1 MKVEAKSIAFLLFPV
16 SPFTLIISRYLK
28 SNRYTFV
35 KMVHP
40 INTVDESSMR
50 EETPNEHNAMRQLEM
65 IIHHEETRAVDAV
78 GQHQATATAVEDPQD
93 FISTML
99 NEQIQDNHDVANG
112 QTHLQETHVHHQ
124 DAATAVEAI
133 IGDVPA
139 TNRPDSTMNATFQ
152 DRSRPHDD
160 NEPLSNK
167 RRRTEI
173 TYQETTTPRTNTG
186 NSMYGN
192 EVHVQQQQEQP
203 YLQQQVDVEQNNA
216 VHEKAQEQQQ
226 IQMNN
231 VANYRNTEGVMH
243 QAQLLPQQALNHM
256 VHRQQ
261 PQQKHQAQTA
271 QVPVQMQQN
280 VYIQPLPTM
289 DQNQMQ
295 MNAAETVGRLNLP
308 VFNYPQNGQSFSS
321 VARQE
326 QLGAVGNGNEN
337 NGPSQ
342 TSTNHMGHG
351 KEGED
356 GALTRVSTPL
366 AITGELADKNLPWN
380 DTNWVSSGL
389 SDMVRGAREQMNVL
403 LQRRRVA
410 EDELANAQ
418 IALEVA
424 QQKVEMAHKNI
435 KFTDDAI
442 QRSTES
448 LTDALLQEPTHWNAM
463 YHKLLRYKEEHG
475 TIDVKKIDETAKKP
489 NVDEEKNGDEK
500 DDNPEETSENG
511 WTAAELAKLNSWISK
526 VRLAAK
532 KTGSNPDVIE
542 PYKIIAL
549 NRLNFKWDPRE
560 VYWSDRLEEFKKYLA
575 AQPADQKHKMPNR
588 KTPLGIWCD
597 GQVMVSFLCLLH
609 FCQSMVF
616 HNKVIHGIRRYR
628 NMESS
633 KLEPNPAI

>member
-1 MKVEAKSIAFLLFPV
+1 
-16 SPFTLIISRYLK
+16 
-28 SNRYTFV
+28 
-35 KMVHP
+35 MVHQ
-40 INTVDESSMR
+40 INLDESSMR
-50 EETPNEHNAMRQLEM
+50 EETPNEHTAIRQLEM
-65 IIHHEETRAVDAV
+65 IHHEETRPAAV
-78 GQHQATATAVEDPQD
+78 GQHQATASAVEDPQD

-99 NEQIQDNHDVANG
+99 NEQIQENHDLVND
-112 QTHLQETHVHHQ
+112 QSNLQEAHVH

-133 IGDVPA
+133 IGEVA
-139 TNRPDSTMNATFQ
+139 TNKPHSIMNATFQ
-152 DRSRPHDD
+152 DRSRPHDE
-160 NEPLSNK
+160 NEALSNK
-167 RRRTEI
+167 RRRTEA
-173 TYQETTTPRTNTG
+173 THEETTTLRTNTG
-186 NSMYGN
+186 NTMYGN
-192 EVHVQQQQEQP
+192 EVHVQQQEQP

-216 VHEKAQEQQQ
+216 VHEKNLEQQQ
-226 IQMNN
+226 IQMTN
-231 VANYRNTEGVMH
+231 VANHRNQNTEGVIH
-243 QAQLLPQQALNHM
+243 QAQLLPQQALNNVQNSQNQNQANNTPIYHR
-256 VHRQQ
+256 VHHRQQ
-261 PQQKHQAQTA
+261 SQQEQQVPTA

-295 MNAAETVGRLNLP
+295 KNAAETVGHLNLP
-308 VFNYPQNGQSFSS
+308 VFTYPQNGQSFPSL
-321 VARQE
+321 ARQE
-326 QLGAVGNGNEN
+326 QLGAIGIGNEN
-337 NGPSQ
+337 NGPSHA
-342 TSTNHMGHG
+342 STNHTGQS

-356 GALTRVSTPL
+356 GTLTRVSTPL
-366 AITGELADKNLPWN
+366 TITGELADKNLPWN

-403 LQRRRVA
+403 LQRRRVT

-475 TIDVKKIDETAKKP
+475 TIEVKKIDETAKKP
-489 NVDEEKNGDEK
+489 NVDGEQN
-500 DDNPEETSENG
+500 NPEQTSENG
-511 WTAAELAKLNSWISK
+511 WTAAEHAKLNSWISK

-549 NRLNFKWDPRE
+549 NRLDFKWDPRE
-560 VYWSDRLEEFKKYLA
+560 VYWSNRLEEFKQYLA

-597 GQVMVSFLCLLH
+597 GVIMVSIRCLLN
-609 FCQSMVF
+609 FWIST
-616 HNKVIHGIRRYR
+616 
-628 NMESS
+628 
-633 KLEPNPAI
+633 